1 MSAQNQSKY
10 SMNNY
15 NIQEPRQQQYTDY
28 NTDSIHQPKY
38 SMNNYNIQEPR

>member
-1 MSAQNQSKY
+1 MSTQNQSKY

-28 NTDSIHQPKY
+28 NTDSSRQQLKE
-38 SMNNYNIQEPR
+38 NWLKK